1 MNQTN
6 LWHLMNSAHSH
17 ITFAA
22 DSADSA
28 LKSSNQAE
36 VAIQLSESP
45 GTLGSYV
52 CISTLLF
59 VYTQEKQMH
68 TQNLTFSGNVSR

>member
-6 LWHLMNSAHSH
+6 PWHLMNSAHHH
-17 ITFAA
+17 ITFA
-22 DSADSA
+22 ADSA

-36 VAIQLSESP
+36 VEIQLSESP

-52 CISTLLF
+52 YISTLLF
-59 VYTQEKQMH
+59 VYSQEKQMH
-68 TQNLTFSGNVSR
+68 T